1 MAEQDRYA
9 AYITSVAGFESTL
22 SDAQAEINRAKRET
36 YQQSQSAVKR
46 ENGRLTSFESSIR
59 ELEETYA
66 VVAETLAEP
75 ANAPLGAS
83 IPKRV
88 RPAMTRQSFQVLL
101 EERRRVCESI
111 AADIDTF
118 HKIQAQMLEQQ
129 KAQAAVRAREA
140 KRAAEA
146 LAARRA
152 ALNHKPAPEPES
164 KKKPYMLI
172 IMALAGAAV
181 LTLIVALMIVL

>member
-129 KAQAAVRAREA
+129 NAQAAVRAREA

-152 ALNHKPAPEPES
+152 ALNHKPAPEPKS
-164 KKKPYMLI
+164 KKKPYVI
-172 IMALAGAAV
+172 IVALVGAAV